1 MQDVDTDT
9 ILIKKDHLADLL
21 MQTGMLKSKL
31 MHAIHFLDKRNCCDA
46 EEVAQIAE
54 IIFASYNTTNK
65 NLEILHSILGIDD

>member
-9 ILIKKDHLADLL
+9 ILIKKDHLADLF
-21 MQTGMLKSKL
+21 MQTDMLKSKL
-31 MHAIHFLDKRNCCDA
+31 MHAIHFLDKTNCCDS
-46 EEVAQIAE
+46 EVAQIAE